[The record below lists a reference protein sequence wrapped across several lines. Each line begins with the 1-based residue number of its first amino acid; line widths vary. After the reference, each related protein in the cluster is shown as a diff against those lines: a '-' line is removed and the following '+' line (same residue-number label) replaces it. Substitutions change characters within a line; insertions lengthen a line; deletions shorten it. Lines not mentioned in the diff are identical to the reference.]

1 MKATIDLPDDLYRQI
16 KSRCALEGRPIRSVA
31 IDLFQS
37 WLRIGSGGTPPPD
50 EDAIL
55 NGDLAKYPW
64 LAISRKY
71 IKPSINPDLEF
82 FRASIARGWAAE
94 AAEEAVG
101 ERIHRS

>member
-1 MKATIDLPDDLYRQI
+1 MKATIELPDDLYRQI

-31 IDLFQS
+31 VELFKS
-37 WLRIGSGGTPPPD
+37 WLGKGSGSAPPPD

-71 IKPSINPDLEF
+71 IKPSVYPDLEF
-82 FRASIARGWAAE
+82 LRASIARGWAAE
-94 AAEEAVG
+94 AAEEAMG
-101 ERIHRS
+101 ERSHRS